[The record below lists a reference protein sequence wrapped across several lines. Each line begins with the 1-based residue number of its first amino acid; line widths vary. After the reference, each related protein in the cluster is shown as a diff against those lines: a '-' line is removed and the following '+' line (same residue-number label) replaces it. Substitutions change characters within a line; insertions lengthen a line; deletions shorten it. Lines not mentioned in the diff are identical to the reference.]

1 MRRLRAVVAVHQPQ
15 AHRGIQNVGRGQWL
29 RTHAHQ
35 TTRIGKQTMTKQ
47 DRAEFRPYCYGIT
60 DRQLRNVYDRERLA
74 RRTAYANIA
83 KQVMIE
89 RGLT

>member
-1 MRRLRAVVAVHQPQ
+1 
-15 AHRGIQNVGRGQWL
+15 
-29 RTHAHQ
+29 
-35 TTRIGKQTMTKQ
+35 MTNQ
-47 DRAEFRPYCYGIT
+47 DKAEFRLYCYGIT